1 MIGLFMT
8 ENTVLSVESLS
19 ISFLQ
24 GSEENKAVHDVSFA
38 LRKGEM
44 FALVGESGS
53 GKSVTAMAI
62 TQLLPKSITQ
72 YRSGCIRFESE
83 DLLKKNTDDMRKI
96 RGNRI
101 GMIFQ
106 EPLTALN
113 PLHTVQ
119 KQIGEILKVHRGL
132 SGKESIAR
140 ILELL
145 TLVGIPDPGS
155 KLKSYPH
162 QLSGG
167 QRQRVMIAMALANE
181 PEILIADEPTTAL
194 DVTIQKQVLNL
205 LKELQDKLG
214 MTVLLITHDL
224 GIVRRYAHRV
234 GVMTK
239 GQLVEVNET
248 SLLFSNPQHEYTRSL
263 LAAEPRGLPVP
274 QMEEAPTVM
283 QVDALKV
290 WFPIKRGVFKH
301 TVGHVKAVDDVSF
314 TIKKGHTL
322 GIVGESGSGKTTLV
336 QALLKLIHS
345 NGSIIFNNQD
355 IEPLTSQQVRPLR
368 KKMQIVFQDPFSSLS
383 PRMSIEE
390 IVAEGLNIHNIGSKS
405 DREKKVIKA
414 LEEVGLDPAMR
425 HRFPHEF
432 SGGQRQRIAVAR
444 ALILEPELIVLDE
457 PTSALDRSIQAQ
469 LMDLLRNLQQKHG
482 FSYLFISHD
491 LKVVKTIAHD
501 VLVLKE
507 GKVLEYG
514 PSDTIFESPRHEYT
528 KELLNSA
535 FAL

>member
-1 MIGLFMT
+1 MSD
-8 ENTVLSVESLS
+8 NVVLKIESLS
-19 ISFLQ
+19 ISFQQ
-24 GSEENKAVHDVSFA
+24 GSNVNNAVSDVSFE
-38 LRKGEM
+38 LKQGEM

-72 YRSGCIRFESE
+72 YKSGKILFENQ
-83 DLLKKNTDDMRKI
+83 DLLQKSTAEIRKV

-119 KQIGEILKVHRGL
+119 KQIGEILRVHRGL
-132 SGKESIAR
+132 TGKAATAR

-145 TLVGIPDPGS
+145 SLVGIPDPETR
-155 KLKSYPH
+155 LKSYPH

-205 LKELQDKLG
+205 LKELQQKLG

-224 GIVRRYAHRV
+224 GIVKRYAHRV
-234 GVMTK
+234 GVMTQGK
-239 GQLVEVNET
+239 LVEVNET
-248 SLLFSNPQHEYTRSL
+248 QQLFDNPQHEYTKAL
-263 LAAEPRGLPVP
+263 LAAEPSGLPVATDEDSLP
-274 QMEEAPTVM
+274 IMDVRS
-283 QVDALKV
+283 LKV

-301 TVGHVKAVDDVSF
+301 TVGYIKAVDDISF
-314 TIKKGHTL
+314 TIKKGYTL

-336 QALLKLIHS
+336 QALLKLIDS
-345 NGSIIFNNQD
+345 TGSIRFNEQELEN
-355 IEPLTSQQVRPLR
+355 LNTQQVRPLR
-368 KKMQIVFQDPFSSLS
+368 KSMQIVFQDPFSSLS

-390 IVAEGLNIHNIGSKS
+390 IVSEGLNIHNIGSKK
-405 DREKKVIKA
+405 DREAKVINA
-414 LEEVGLDPAMR
+414 LQEVGLDPNMR

-432 SGGQRQRIAVAR
+432 SGGQRQRIAIAR

-469 LMDLLRNLQQKHG
+469 LMDLLRSLQQKHG

-501 VLVLKE
+501 VLVLKQ
-507 GKVLEYG
+507 GKALEYG
-514 PSDTIFESPRHEYT
+514 PAAAVFSSPKNEYT
-528 KELLNSA
+528 QELISSA

>member
-1 MIGLFMT
+1 M
-8 ENTVLSVESLS
+8 NNKTVLKIESLS
-19 ISFLQ
+19 IAFQQ
-24 GSEENKAVHDVSFA
+24 GSVENNAVKEVSFE
-38 LRKGEM
+38 LKQGEL

-62 TQLLPKSITQ
+62 TQLLPRSITN
-72 YRSGCIRFESE
+72 YKSGRVLFEGE
-83 DLLKKNTDDMRKI
+83 NLLEKPPEQMRKI

-119 KQIGEILKVHRGL
+119 KQIGEVLKVHRGL
-132 SGKESIAR
+132 TGKAAKAR
-140 ILELL
+140 VLELL
-145 TLVGIPDPGS
+145 DLVGIPDPDT
-155 KLKSYPH
+155 KLSSYPH

-205 LKELQDKLG
+205 LKELQEKLG

-224 GIVRRYAHRV
+224 GIVKRYAHRV
-234 GVMTK
+234 GVMTQ
-239 GQLVEVNET
+239 GELVEINET
-248 SLLFSNPQHEYTRSL
+248 EALFKNPQHQYTKAL
-263 LAAEPRGLPVP
+263 LDAEPSGSPVTLK
-274 QMEEAPTVM
+274 ADSPTLMDVES
-283 QVDALKV
+283 LRV

-301 TVGHVKAVDDVSF
+301 TVGYVKAVDDISF
-314 TIKKGHTL
+314 TIRRGHTL

-336 QALLKLIHS
+336 QALLKLIDS
-345 NGSIIFNNQD
+345 KGSIKFDEQELESLN
-355 IEPLTSQQVRPLR
+355 SQQVRPLR
-368 KKMQIVFQDPFSSLS
+368 RKMQIVFQDPFSSLS

-390 IVAEGLNIHNIGSKS
+390 ILTEGLNIHNIGTKS
-405 DREKKVIKA
+405 ERESKVIKA
-414 LEEVGLDPAMR
+414 LEEVGLDSAMR

-444 ALILEPELIVLDE
+444 ALILEPDLIVLDE

-469 LMDLLRNLQQKHG
+469 LMDLLRELQQKHG

-501 VLVLKE
+501 VLVLKQ
-507 GKVLEYG
+507 GKALEYG
-514 PSDTIFESPRHEYT
+514 AANTVFASPQHEYT
-528 KELLNSA
+528 KDLINSA